1 MSQMDL
7 FDLLPEELFDTY
19 EEAEK
24 TLERSEENAE

>member
-19 EEAEK
+19 EEAEAK
-24 TLERSEENAE
+24 MKGADDEQR